1 MHLQRTKERL
11 ESKQCRKQLKKIN
24 IGESRVL
31 SLAVLTKDEQ
41 MLSSCCQGDSSE
53 PQFGGKDQSCFVA
66 LHIKYA
72 QEGMRVNH
80 ASLQES

>member
-1 MHLQRTKERL
+1 MQKAVEKNKYRG
-11 ESKQCRKQLKKIN
+11 KQ
-24 IGESRVL
+24 G

-41 MLSSCCQGDSSE
+41 ILSSCCQGDSSE